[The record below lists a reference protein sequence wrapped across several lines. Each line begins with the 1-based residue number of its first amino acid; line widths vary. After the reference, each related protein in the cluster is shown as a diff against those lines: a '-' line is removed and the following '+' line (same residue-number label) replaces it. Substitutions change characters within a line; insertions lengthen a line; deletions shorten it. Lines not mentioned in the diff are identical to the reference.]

1 MKPLL
6 AAAVAGCL
14 YLLSCSSPTTAES
27 TFPSITNIA
36 GQRSDKSTDRT
47 EANSDTVAAI
57 TSDALPAETDTE
69 IIARIKQACRSLPD
83 YNANQRLTESA
94 GMTEELLNTFRL
106 ACKVPSDQP
115 NGKGS
120 EEFLRYWLRTNR
132 ESNPATDGIKEVTI
146 DNRSASSINATVTY
160 ISCGHKSR
168 HKLVLA
174 KENGKWKIDDCDSM
188 KGRMQDYI
196 VKQRQY
202 FASGKY
208 KDYSEEFMSDAEFFS
223 YQREVNDFL
232 QGK

>member
-14 YLLSCSSPTTAES
+14 YLFSCSSPTATES
-27 TFPSITNIA
+27 TFPAITDTAN
-36 GQRSDKSTDRT
+36 QKSDKSTGRMGT
-47 EANSDTVAAI
+47 KPDTVPSI
-57 TSDALPAETDTE
+57 SSDALPAETDTE

-94 GMTEELLNTFRL
+94 GMTEELLSTFRL

-120 EEFLRYWLRTNR
+120 EEFLRYWLRTTR
-132 ESNPATDGIKEVTI
+132 QSNPATDGIKEVTI
-146 DNRSASSINATVTY
+146 DSRSASSINATVTY
-160 ISCGHKSR
+160 SNCGRKSR

-174 KENGKWKIDDCDSM
+174 KENDKWKIDDCDSM
-188 KGRMQDYI
+188 KSRMQAYI
-196 VKQRQY
+196 VRQRQY

-208 KDYSEEFMSDAEFFS
+208 KEQSEEFMSDAEFFS
-223 YQREVNDFL
+223 YQREVDDFL
-232 QGK
+232 NGK